1 MGKLLT
7 KTKNGIHMLK
17 TKGTKS
23 VIKRIVGGK
32 EINKIDLPLTFDYIT
47 NEREIPF
54 NDEEFLKY
62 KDSNEILINWV
73 IPDVGIGGGGHINI
87 FRFISMIEDENV
99 HNRVYLDASRFYDNQ
114 ELTKFVHKHYSDVI
128 NKKIEFFY
136 STSFMDFAHAT
147 IATAWHTAYFV
158 KRFNNTLE
166 KFYFIQDYEPYFF
179 PVGSYYEFAK
189 NTYKFGFKGITA
201 GDWLKN
207 ICINEFGM
215 EAESFGFSF
224 DKELYKP
231 KNKKDNINRVF
242 FYARDNTAR
251 RDFELGML
259 ALDLLSKRID
269 NFEVV
274 FAGGDIEKYQVNFP
288 HANMKIMPISELSD
302 LYSQCDMCLILSN
315 TNLSLL
321 PLEVMA
327 SNSVAV
333 CSVGENSTW
342 LINEE
347 NSILVDFDPVKIADK
362 MEYYFNH
369 RNELEIIRNKGLEF
383 AQTTSWEKEG
393 AKVKNFIIGEI
404 KKHEK

>member
-1 MGKLLT
+1 MSAITRKI
-7 KTKNGIHMLK
+7 KNGMHMFK
-17 TKGTKS
+17 TGG
-23 VIKRIVGGK
+23 IKKVARRIVK
-32 EINKIDLPLTFDYIT
+32 NDLPQKINLVRDLSFIINTEEIAFNQSDYELSKKENKT
-47 NEREIPF
+47 T
-54 NDEEFLKY
+54 
-62 KDSNEILINWV
+62 INWI

-99 HNRVYLDASRFYDNQ
+99 HNRVYLDASRFYDNKQ
-114 ELTKFVHKHYSDVI
+114 LTSFVHEHYDDVVD
-128 NKKIEFFY
+128 KRIEFFY
-136 STSFMDFAHAT
+136 STDFIVFAHAT

-201 GDWLKN
+201 GDWLKD

-215 EAESFGFSF
+215 KAKSFLFSY
-224 DKELYKP
+224 DKDLYKP
-231 KNKKDNINRVF
+231 EPKKDSVNRVF
-242 FYARDNTAR
+242 FYARQNTAR
-251 RDFELGML
+251 RDFELGVL
-259 ALDLLSKRID
+259 ALELLAKQVD
-269 NFEVV
+269 NFEVI
-274 FAGGDIEKYQVNFP
+274 FAGGDISEYDISFAHKNC
-288 HANMKIMPISELSD
+288 KIMPISQLSA

-342 LINEE
+342 LVNEK

-362 MEYYFNH
+362 MTYYFNH
-369 RNELEIIRNKGLEF
+369 PEQLDTIRKQGLQF
-383 AQTTSWEKEG
+383 AQSTSWEKEG
-393 AKVKNFIIGEI
+393 KKVKEYILKELENG
-404 KKHEK
+404 K